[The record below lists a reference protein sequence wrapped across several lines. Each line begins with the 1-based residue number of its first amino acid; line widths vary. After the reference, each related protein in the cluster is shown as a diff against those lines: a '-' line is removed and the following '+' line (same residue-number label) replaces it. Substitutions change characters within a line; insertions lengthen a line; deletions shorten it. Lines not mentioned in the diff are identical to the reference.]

1 MPTAPELGPSAGE
14 QALLSAVPGTATP
27 GIREIILTE
36 NTELTQ
42 LDESRFLFILDFQ
55 RRNMADQS
63 GLDTPL
69 DARAEAERLEAEGI
83 STTVFTRRV
92 GTTVIQ

>member
-1 MPTAPELGPSAGE
+1 
-14 QALLSAVPGTATP
+14 
-27 GIREIILTE
+27 
-36 NTELTQ
+36 
-42 LDESRFLFILDFQ
+42 LDFQ